1 RCAVEPPP
9 RQHGNGWWEVT
20 APTVNWSSAFGTTA
34 PAWSPVDWC
43 LGTDH
48 GAHPPDSKSP
58 CFSNHAPINWSY
70 DQGDRPS
77 RRGTIPHLR
86 GTGTYQSGQALE
98 RGNRTHP
105 SGRLERR
112 HHPLSGRPR
121 RCAPRVG
128 ALPLRLF
135 GGPAAHS
142 GHGSFHRGAGGSFG
156 GDDRHRGP
164 HRGCPGGP
172 AHHERPRRQGPTSVL
187 LAEAYLAAIRDPV
200 LHETV
205 SQLLARTRTS
215 ITDWLERLGTPQ
227 PEAVAEILCAFFDG
241 SVLHR
246 ALMPVPGPES
256 YLEPLR
262 RLTSDAFPE
271 GKT

>member
-1 RCAVEPPP
+1 MTKA
-9 RQHGNGWWEVT
+9 
-20 APTVNWSSAFGTTA
+20 
-34 PAWSPVDWC
+34 
-43 LGTDH
+43 
-48 GAHPPDSKSP
+48 
-58 CFSNHAPINWSY
+58 I
-70 DQGDRPS
+70 DQAGGERS
-77 RRGTIPHLR
+77 RT
-86 GTGTYQSGQALE
+86 SVE
-98 RGNRTHP
+98 RGRVSRAELLAAATE
-105 SGRLERR
+105 LI
-112 HHPLSGRPR
+112 
-121 RCAPRVG
+121 PRVG
-128 ALPLRLF
+128 WNAVTTRSL
-135 GGPAAHS
+135 AAHAGVRPGLVHYHFDS
-142 GHGSFHRGAGGSFG
+142 LADLLRTAATEVFTEALEVPLEAMIATEDPTEGALAALRIMNGHGGK
-156 GDDRHRGP
+156 
-164 HRGCPGGP
+164 
-172 AHHERPRRQGPTSVL
+172 GPTSVL